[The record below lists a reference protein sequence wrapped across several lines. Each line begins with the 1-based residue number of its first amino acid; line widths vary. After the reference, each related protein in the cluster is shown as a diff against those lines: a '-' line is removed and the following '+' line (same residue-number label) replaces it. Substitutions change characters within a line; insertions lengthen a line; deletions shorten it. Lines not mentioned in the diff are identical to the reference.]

1 MRVSQGMTRRAKHR
15 VSQFYHPT
23 SHENSICGPYRL
35 LCERAERA
43 RSKISSKSSK
53 LSKLAQLGRI
63 LKISKTLGCRCAQVP
78 KYILRAAE
86 VAISQKFSK
95 FAVLKIQGV
104 DYACTATRATSPR
117 ADDRMS
123 GPIRILLRL
132 IKRRYHYRMTHTPCS
147 SRTRG
152 IRRGSAATHAYPH
165 ERMRTELHT
174 LH

>member
-1 MRVSQGMTRRAKHR
+1 MLPRQHFEAADTRHSQNFQNSQKRLTQRSDPKAEADSRDNTKRRTARDGLGALLRVSQGMTRRAKHR

-23 SHENSICGPYRL
+23 SHEDSICGPYRL

-86 VAISQKFSK
+86 VAISQKFS
-95 FAVLKIQGV
+95 
-104 DYACTATRATSPR
+104 
-117 ADDRMS
+117 
-123 GPIRILLRL
+123 
-132 IKRRYHYRMTHTPCS
+132 
-147 SRTRG
+147 
-152 IRRGSAATHAYPH
+152 
-165 ERMRTELHT
+165 
-174 LH
+174 

>member
-1 MRVSQGMTRRAKHR
+1 MRTGSAGVPTNLQLTAPSAKMPKMMPRHHFGAADTRLSQNFQNSQKRLTQRSDPKADADKQRGEQLGTRDGLGALLRVSQGMTRRAKHR

-23 SHENSICGPYRL
+23 SHEDSICGPYRL

-86 VAISQKFSK
+86 VAISQKFS
-95 FAVLKIQGV
+95 
-104 DYACTATRATSPR
+104 
-117 ADDRMS
+117 
-123 GPIRILLRL
+123 
-132 IKRRYHYRMTHTPCS
+132 
-147 SRTRG
+147 
-152 IRRGSAATHAYPH
+152 
-165 ERMRTELHT
+165 
-174 LH
+174 

>member
-1 MRVSQGMTRRAKHR
+1 MLPRQHFEAADTRHSQNFQNSQKRLTQRSDPKADARQAKRRTARDGLGALLRVSQGMTRRAKHR

-23 SHENSICGPYRL
+23 SHEDSICGPYRL

-86 VAISQKFSK
+86 VAISQKFS
-95 FAVLKIQGV
+95 
-104 DYACTATRATSPR
+104 
-117 ADDRMS
+117 
-123 GPIRILLRL
+123 
-132 IKRRYHYRMTHTPCS
+132 
-147 SRTRG
+147 
-152 IRRGSAATHAYPH
+152 
-165 ERMRTELHT
+165 
-174 LH
+174 

>member
-1 MRVSQGMTRRAKHR
+1 MPRHHFEAADTRLSQNFQNSQKRLTQRSDPKADADKPKRRTARDGLGALLRVSQGMTRRAKHR

-23 SHENSICGPYRL
+23 SHEDSICGPYRL

-86 VAISQKFSK
+86 VAISQKFS
-95 FAVLKIQGV
+95 
-104 DYACTATRATSPR
+104 
-117 ADDRMS
+117 
-123 GPIRILLRL
+123 
-132 IKRRYHYRMTHTPCS
+132 
-147 SRTRG
+147 
-152 IRRGSAATHAYPH
+152 
-165 ERMRTELHT
+165 
-174 LH
+174 